1 MADFVSASAS
11 SRMSDV
17 NDSTSH
23 PNDAQTFSASH
34 ATLGSASSSPIVLHR
49 AASSRG

>member
-23 PNDAQTFSASH
+23 PNDAQTLSASH